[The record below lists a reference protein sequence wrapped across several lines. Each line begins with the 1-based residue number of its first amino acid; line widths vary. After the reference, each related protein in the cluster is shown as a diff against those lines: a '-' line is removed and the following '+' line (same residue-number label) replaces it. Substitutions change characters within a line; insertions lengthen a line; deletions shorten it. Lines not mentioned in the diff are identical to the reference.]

1 MGFTMLAIHAASEQL
16 SVFTHE
22 QNIIHLTE
30 IISCSLSMELVEMS
44 GEGDNLRYRAG
55 KHRADGVEGEKGQ
68 GRRGGRG
75 GGGEVKRYKA
85 KVDNSPF
92 RTEKKG
98 RKGRKRGTMSG
109 GRRWADGG
117 RARASER
124 ASGYCYAATM
134 GIKGLALTALFYA
147 VISV

>member
-1 MGFTMLAIHAASEQL
+1 
-16 SVFTHE
+16 
-22 QNIIHLTE
+22 
-30 IISCSLSMELVEMS
+30 MELVEMS